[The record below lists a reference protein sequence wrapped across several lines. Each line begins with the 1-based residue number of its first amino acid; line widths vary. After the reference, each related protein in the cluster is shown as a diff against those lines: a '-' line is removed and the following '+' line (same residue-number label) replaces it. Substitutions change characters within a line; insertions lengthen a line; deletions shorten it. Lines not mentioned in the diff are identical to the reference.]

1 LPSKSL
7 KSLPVSSGLNRENN
21 NMQNAFRKFF
31 ASPVFPEDEDKTR
44 SASILNVI
52 GWSAMFVVAVLLMVR
67 IIQGRDTN
75 MVEVNL
81 LLILI
86 LFAIALMLFL
96 SRQGYMKT
104 ASILLVTTVWMGLS
118 YLTWVADGIRDVA
131 FFGYSIPILM
141 AGLLLGWQGALSFT
155 VLSIFSGWALAYAE
169 TYQLFF
175 PTLDEPLNFARDM
188 TGVLALVGL
197 IIYLTI
203 TNLQKAL
210 IKSRSTAQ
218 ELSLSNQELNELR
231 VDLEKRVEERT
242 FELQKRATQLEAVS
256 SVARTIASVQ
266 EIDTLL
272 PDITRLVSQQ
282 FGFYHVGIFLLDQQR
297 RNAVLSAA
305 NSPGGLRMLDRQHH
319 LPLDSHSIVGY
330 SASRGEPRIAL
341 DVGSDSV
348 YFNNPDLPE
357 TRSEM
362 AIPLRVAGTVIGALD
377 VQSIET
383 NAFSQEDITVLAT
396 LADQIAIAIENARL
410 FGEAR
415 KALSES
421 QAMFNK
427 YTQQEWSN
435 FARQVKP
442 NGFIFDGKQVLP
454 LDHSMK
460 REPIKPA
467 TIQTGSLSLEKA
479 TTMISIP
486 IRFRGQTIGV
496 LDIRS
501 KNGQRFWKQDEIA
514 MLEAAAER
522 AALALE
528 NARLVDS
535 AQRRAARERAIGD
548 ISTRIGAVSSLESIL
563 QTAVEEL
570 GRKIGG
576 ATEVTLEIGSDDGAN
591 NR

>member
-1 LPSKSL
+1 
-7 KSLPVSSGLNRENN
+7 
-21 NMQNAFRKFF
+21 MQNAFRKFF
-31 ASPVFPEDEDKTR
+31 AAPVFSEDEDKTR
-44 SASILNVI
+44 SAAILNI
-52 GWSAMFVVAVLLMVR
+52 LGWSTMFIVVTLLIIR
-67 IIQGRDTN
+67 IVEGRDIN
-75 MVEVNL
+75 LVEVNL
-81 LLILI
+81 ALTLIVM
-86 LFAIALMLFL
+86 AIALMLFL
-96 SRQGYMKT
+96 SRQGYIKT
-104 ASILLVTTVWMGLS
+104 AGLLFVTTVWMGLS
-118 YLTWVADGIRDVA
+118 YLTWIADGIRDVA
-131 FFGYSIPILM
+131 FFGYTIPILM
-141 AGLLLGWQGALSFT
+141 AGLLLGWQGAISFT
-155 VLSIFSGWALAYAE
+155 ILSIFSGWALAYAE

-188 TGVLALVGL
+188 TGILALVGV

-203 TNLQKAL
+203 TNLQNAL
-210 IKSRSTAQ
+210 NKSRSAAR

-242 FELQKRATQLEAVS
+242 SELKKRATQLEAVS

-272 PDITRLVSQQ
+272 PAITRLVSQQ

-305 NSPGGLRMLDRQHH
+305 NSQGGIRMLGRQHS

-341 DVGSDSV
+341 DVGTDSV
-348 YFNNPDLPE
+348 YFNNPDLPD

-362 AIPLRVAGTVIGALD
+362 AIPLRLAGEVIGALD
-377 VQSIET
+377 VQSTET
-383 NAFSQEDITVLAT
+383 NAFSQEDINVLST

-415 KALSES
+415 KALGES
-421 QAMFNK
+421 QAMFEK

-442 NGFIFDGKQVLP
+442 NGFVFDGKQVLP
-454 LDHSMK
+454 LDNNPR
-460 REPIKPA
+460 REPIKA
-467 TIQTGSLSLEKA
+467 VIQTGSLSLEKA
-479 TTMISIP
+479 SATIAIP
-486 IRFRGQTIGV
+486 IKLRGQTVGV
-496 LDIRS
+496 LDVRS
-501 KNGQRFWKQDEIA
+501 KKGQRHWKPDEIA

-528 NARLVDS
+528 NARLVES

-548 ISTRIGAVSSLESIL
+548 ISTRIGAVGNLESIL

-576 ATEVTLEIGSDDGAN
+576 ATEVTLEIGSDDGEN

>member
-1 LPSKSL
+1 
-7 KSLPVSSGLNRENN
+7 
-21 NMQNAFRKFF
+21 MQNAFRKFF
-31 ASPVFPEDEDKTR
+31 APPVFPEDEDKTR
-44 SASILNVI
+44 SAAILNII
-52 GWSAMFVVAVLLMVR
+52 GWSTMFIVVILLIIR
-67 IIQGRDTN
+67 IVQGRDIN
-75 MVEVNL
+75 LVEVNFV
-81 LLILI
+81 LILI
-86 LFAIALMLFL
+86 LIAIALMLFL
-96 SRQGYMKT
+96 SRQGYIQT
-104 ASILLVTTVWMGLS
+104 AALLLVTTVWMGLS
-118 YLTWVADGIRDVA
+118 YLTWIADGIRDVA

-155 VLSIFSGWALAYAE
+155 ILSIFSGWALAYAE
-169 TYQLFF
+169 TYQFFF

-188 TGVLALVGL
+188 TGVLALVGV

-203 TNLQKAL
+203 TSLQNAL
-210 IKSRSTAQ
+210 NKSRLAAQ
-218 ELSLSNQELNELR
+218 ELSLSNQELKGLR

-242 FELQKRATQLEAVS
+242 FELKKRAAQLEAVS

-272 PDITRLVSQQ
+272 PAITRLVSQQ

-297 RNAVLSAA
+297 KNAVLSAA
-305 NSPGGLRMLDRQHH
+305 NSQGGLRMLDQQHR

-330 SASRGEPRIAL
+330 SALQGEPRIAL
-341 DVGSDSV
+341 DVGTDSV
-348 YFNNPDLPE
+348 YFNNPDLPD

-362 AIPLRVAGTVIGALD
+362 AIPLRVAGNVIGALD
-377 VQSIET
+377 VQSTET
-383 NAFSQEDITVLAT
+383 NAFSQEDINVLTT
-396 LADQIAIAIENARL
+396 LADQIAIAIENSRL

-415 KALSES
+415 KALDES
-421 QAMFNK
+421 QVMFNK

-454 LDHSMK
+454 LDNNLR
-460 REPIKPA
+460 REPAKP
-467 TIQTGSLSLEKA
+467 TIQTGSLSLEKPSA
-479 TTMISIP
+479 TIVIP
-486 IRFRGQTIGV
+486 IKFRGQTIGM

-522 AALALE
+522 AALALD
-528 NARLVDS
+528 NARLVEN

-548 ISTRIGAVSSLESIL
+548 ISTRIGALSNLESIL

-576 ATEVTLEIGSDDGAN
+576 ATEVTLEIGSDDGEN

>member
-1 LPSKSL
+1 
-7 KSLPVSSGLNRENN
+7 
-21 NMQNAFRKFF
+21 MQNAFRKFF
-31 ASPVFPEDEDKTR
+31 ASPVFPENEDKTR
-44 SASILNVI
+44 SAAILNII
-52 GWSAMFVVAVLLMVR
+52 GWSTMFIVAILLMIR
-67 IIQGRDTN
+67 TIQGRDIN

-81 LLILI
+81 ALTLVLI
-86 LFAIALMLFL
+86 AIALMLFL
-96 SRQGYMKT
+96 SRQGYIKT
-104 ASILLVTTVWMGLS
+104 AGLLLVTTIWMGLS

-169 TYQLFF
+169 TYQLFS

-188 TGVLALVGL
+188 TGVFALVGL

-210 IKSRSTAQ
+210 NKSRSTAQ
-218 ELSLSNQELNELR
+218 ELSLSNEELNELR

-272 PDITRLVSQQ
+272 PEITRLVSQQ

-330 SASRGEPRIAL
+330 SVSRGEPRIAL

-362 AIPLRVAGTVIGALD
+362 AIPLRVAGTVMGALD
-377 VQSIET
+377 VQSTET
-383 NAFSQEDITVLAT
+383 NAFSQEDINVLAT

-415 KALSES
+415 KALNDS
-421 QAMFNK
+421 QVMFNK
-427 YTQQEWSN
+427 YTQQEWGN

-454 LDHSMK
+454 LDHNMK
-460 REPIKPA
+460 REPVKPA
-467 TIQTGSLSLEKA
+467 MIQTGSLSLEKA
-479 TTMISIP
+479 TAMISIP

-528 NARLVDS
+528 NARLVES

-548 ISTRIGAVSSLESIL
+548 ISTRIGAVSNLESIL

-576 ATEVTLEIGSDDGAN
+576 ATEVTLEIGSDDGEN

>member
-1 LPSKSL
+1 
-7 KSLPVSSGLNRENN
+7 
-21 NMQNAFRKFF
+21 MQNALRKFF
-31 ASPVFPEDEDKTR
+31 ASPVFAEDEDKTR
-44 SASILNVI
+44 SAAILNI
-52 GWSAMFVVAVLLMVR
+52 LGWSTMFIVVTLLLIR
-67 IIQGRDTN
+67 IVEGRDIN
-75 MVEVNL
+75 LVEVNL
-81 LLILI
+81 VLILI
-86 LFAIALMLFL
+86 VVAIALMLFL
-96 SRQGYMKT
+96 SRQGYIRT
-104 ASILLVTTVWMGLS
+104 SGLLFVTTVWMGLS
-118 YLTWVADGIRDVA
+118 YLTWIADGIRDVA

-141 AGLLLGWQGALSFT
+141 AGLLLGWQGAMSFT
-155 VLSIFSGWALAYAE
+155 ILSIFSGWALAYAE

-188 TGVLALVGL
+188 TGVFALVGI

-203 TNLQKAL
+203 TNLQNAL
-210 IKSRSTAQ
+210 NKSRSAAR

-242 FELQKRATQLEAVS
+242 SELRKRAAQLEAVS

-272 PDITRLVSQQ
+272 PAITRLVSQQ
-282 FGFYHVGIFLLDQQR
+282 FGFYHVGIFLLDQQH

-305 NSPGGLRMLDRQHH
+305 NSEGGLRMLGRQHS

-330 SASRGEPRIAL
+330 SVTHGEPRIAL
-341 DVGSDSV
+341 DVGTDAV

-362 AIPLRVAGTVIGALD
+362 AIPLRVAGEVIGALD
-377 VQSIET
+377 VQSTET
-383 NAFSQEDITVLAT
+383 NAFAQEDINVLTT

-415 KALSES
+415 KALGES
-421 QAMFNK
+421 QAMFEK
-427 YTQQEWSN
+427 YTQQEWSH

-442 NGFIFDGKQVLP
+442 NGFLFDGKQVLP
-454 LDHSMK
+454 LDNNSR
-460 REPIKPA
+460 REPIKA
-467 TIQTGSLSLEKA
+467 VIQTGSLSLEKA
-479 TTMISIP
+479 SATIAIP
-486 IRFRGQTIGV
+486 IKLRGQTIGV
-496 LDIRS
+496 LDVRS
-501 KNGQRFWKQDEIA
+501 KKGQRHWKTEEIA

-528 NARLVDS
+528 NARLVES

-548 ISTRIGAVSSLESIL
+548 ISNRIGAVGSLESIL

-576 ATEVTLEIGSDDGAN
+576 ATEVTLEIGSDDGEK

>member
-1 LPSKSL
+1 
-7 KSLPVSSGLNRENN
+7 
-21 NMQNAFRKFF
+21 MQNAFRKFF

-44 SASILNVI
+44 SAAILNTL
-52 GWSAMFVVAVLLMVR
+52 GWSTMFIVVTLLIIR
-67 IIQGRDTN
+67 IVEGRDIN
-75 MVEVNL
+75 LVEVNFAL
-81 LLILI
+81 TLIVI
-86 LFAIALMLFL
+86 AIALMLFL
-96 SRQGYMKT
+96 SRQGYIRT
-104 ASILLVTTVWMGLS
+104 AGLLFVTTIWMGLS
-118 YLTWVADGIRDVA
+118 YLTWIADGIRDVA

-155 VLSIFSGWALAYAE
+155 ILSIFSGWALAYAE

-188 TGVLALVGL
+188 TGVFALVGI

-203 TNLQKAL
+203 TNLQTAL
-210 IKSRSTAQ
+210 KKSRSAAQ

-242 FELQKRATQLEAVS
+242 AELKKRATQLEAVS

-272 PDITRLVSQQ
+272 PAITRLVSQQ

-305 NSPGGLRMLDRQHH
+305 NSQGGIRMLGRQHS
-319 LPLDSHSIVGY
+319 LALDSHSIVGF
-330 SASRGEPRIAL
+330 SASRGEARIAL

-348 YFNNPDLPE
+348 YFNNPDLPD

-362 AIPLRVAGTVIGALD
+362 AIPLRVAGEVIGALD
-377 VQSIET
+377 VQSTET
-383 NAFSQEDITVLAT
+383 NAFSQEDINVLTT

-410 FGEAR
+410 FGEAKR
-415 KALSES
+415 ALGES
-421 QAMFNK
+421 QAMFEK

-442 NGFIFDGKQVLP
+442 NGFLFDGKQVLP
-454 LDHSMK
+454 LDSNPR
-460 REPIKPA
+460 REPIKA
-467 TIQTGSLSLEKA
+467 VIQTGGLSLEKA
-479 TTMISIP
+479 SATIAIP
-486 IRFRGQTIGV
+486 IKLRGQTVGV
-496 LDIRS
+496 LDVRS
-501 KNGQRFWKQDEIA
+501 KKGQRHWKPDEVA

-528 NARLVDS
+528 NARLVES

-548 ISTRIGAVSSLESIL
+548 ISTRIGAVGNLESIL

-576 ATEVTLEIGSDDGAN
+576 ATEVTLEIGSDDGEN